1 MKVILIADSGSTK
14 TDWCAVNEEGKVI
27 ASCKTQGINPF
38 HQSGEMIHS
47 ILREEL
53 LPGMDIL
60 WENHDME
67 IFFYGSGVTEEKK
80 TVMTAY
86 LQSVFP
92 HVAIC
97 CESDLL
103 GAARASL
110 GHQPGIA
117 CILGTGANSCL
128 YDGEQIVM
136 NTPPLGYILGD
147 EGSGAY
153 LGKQFLN
160 AIFKNDSWK
169 KLKEEYLAWSG
180 LTYPDIINRVYRE
193 PLANRFLASVAPFI
207 SQVLSREPVSA
218 GEAEVTAELE
228 KMVTDAFRLF
238 LEKNLLRYLDHIRL
252 QSSPAFGDDITVGFV
267 GSIAHYF
274 EKQLRAAFGTI
285 TVANVQKS
293 PMAGLIL
300 FHKGKYR
307 YHKSGCKQASNQQK
321 KHDR

>member
-14 TDWCAVNEEGKVI
+14 TDWCAVNGEGKVI

-38 HQSGEMIHS
+38 HQSGETILG

-53 LPGMDIL
+53 LPGMDML
-60 WENHDME
+60 KEACDME

-80 TVMTAY
+80 PLMSGY

-92 HVAIC
+92 HAVIC

-160 AIFKNDSWK
+160 AIFKNDGWK
-169 KLKEEYLAWSG
+169 QLKEEYLAWSG
-180 LTYPDIINRVYRE
+180 LTYPDIINKVYRE

-207 SQVLSREPVSA
+207 SQVLSRQRDGMP
-218 GEAEVTAELE
+218 AEEREVVADLE
-228 KMVTDAFRLF
+228 QMVVDAFGLF
-238 LEKNLLRYLDHIRL
+238 LEKNLRRYLDYIRSL
-252 QSSPAFGDDITVGFV
+252 SSPAFGDNITVGFV
-267 GSIAHYF
+267 GSIAHHF
-274 EKQLRAAFGTI
+274 EKQLRAAFDTI
-285 TVANVQKS
+285 PIAKVLKS

-300 FHKGKYR
+300 
-307 YHKSGCKQASNQQK
+307 YHL
-321 KHDR
+321 